1 MRSDRDKRTD
11 TEREIDEF
19 LSKFD
24 NPADELSTDIDSYL
38 DDENAANKTPVQTFS
53 WKQVDS
59 PDITKAY
66 KNPAASSSFSSEKT
80 VIVNNNAV
88 KDSSPAEI
96 KVSDN
101 KEESEKLSWVE
112 RRRKAKEKKDP
123 VTDVKENKAAAA
135 DASDTSDAVV
145 TADSV
150 PSDADA
156 ADVEDAYIEDTSESA
171 DAPVESSD
179 ADDNSAAEDAELQ
192 EDKPAKKG
200 KSKKKAKAAK
210 KARTAK
216 RANIKRALFLTKN
229 KDYDPEKGASYVK
242 NGKKIKNK
250 EYRFSFLKLLRDC
263 VALGLICVMA
273 GMAVALSFIIAAPKY
288 DYKDIYS
295 EIDTSSIVYNDEG
308 KQIDNIF
315 YTENRKVVKY
325 EDMPEDLINS
335 FVAIEDKTYYTAA
348 CQECLSRRH
357 QECTKHKEKAA

>member
-59 PDITKAY
+59 PNITKAY

-80 VIVNNNAV
+80 VIVNNNTV

-135 DASDTSDAVV
+135 IAQPSEEKVSAAPADASDTSDAVV

-150 PSDADA
+150 PSDSDA
-156 ADVEDAYIEDTSESA
+156 ADVEDAYIEDTSELA
-171 DAPVESSD
+171 DATVESSD
-179 ADDNSAAEDAELQ
+179 ADDTSVAEDAERQ
-192 EDKPAKKG
+192 EEKPAKKV

-210 KARTAK
+210 KARAAK
-216 RANIKRALFLTKN
+216 KANIKRALFLTKN
-229 KDYDPEKGASYVK
+229 KDYDPEKA
-242 NGKKIKNK
+242 
-250 EYRFSFLKLLRDC
+250 LL
-263 VALGLICVMA
+263 
-273 GMAVALSFIIAAPKY
+273 
-288 DYKDIYS
+288 
-295 EIDTSSIVYNDEG
+295 T
-308 KQIDNIF
+308 
-315 YTENRKVVKY
+315 
-325 EDMPEDLINS
+325 
-335 FVAIEDKTYYTAA
+335 
-348 CQECLSRRH
+348 
-357 QECTKHKEKAA
+357 